1 MTTPEQLHAD
11 LTSGNPGTIATLIL
25 DVRVALMNVD
35 GAADHIAFA
44 RDVPTWDSPSARTR
58 FNMLAWANQ
67 AVAQMGVIHLNQAKL
82 ALDRVAA
89 DYAWVTGRADA
100 TIEWWRS
107 YRSTHDAATDPWFL
121 WVRTEIQRILT
132 GHREAYRARLR
143 EALAFLTADPLSSE
157 QRTWLENGL
166 VRSLLFDLSDPTD
179 LGPTIPD
186 SLTTGSDADVDDGD
200 APTAQGLGVDPA
212 TGNLI
217 QTSYTDDGEAVL
229 SVIDPDT
236 GEVIRTVNLDPV
248 VDEDDGAP
256 PDHAGGVSVH
266 DGQVYVSSSAGDRLY
281 SYSLAE
287 IMGSA
292 PGDSVSASDAQG
304 VEAGAYHTIQD
315 GILYVGSHNKASDEG
330 GSLYT
335 YRQDPDTG
343 RWERFGPEYQSPP
356 QAQGVAVRDGIMYFT
371 SSRGRG
377 NDSTLY
383 AYDMA
388 TGRRIGLEKLPNMAE
403 GVVATDDG
411 IVITYESGSGQY
423 DTGDGVPFADLW
435 ASRNLTITPYSEFGL
450 AEDTEV
456 RPESLRD
463 ARIYFLEAEA
473 ALDKTVIDIHRLT
486 LPATALGTVPEAT
499 TFASTLVKH
508 LDKTARWLD
517 KGKITATMNADGL
530 VASALDY
537 ERTDDGAAGVL
548 QNLIRLG
555 IRLADQ
561 G

>member
-11 LTSGNPGTIATLIL
+11 LTSGNLGTVTTLIL

-44 RDVPTWDSPSARTR
+44 RDVPEWDSPSARTK

-89 DYAWVTGRADA
+89 DYEWVVGRADA
-100 TIEWWRS
+100 TIEWWRT

-121 WVRTEIQRILT
+121 WVRAEVQRALT
-132 GHREAYRARLR
+132 GYREDYRDLLR
-143 EALAFLTADPLSSE
+143 AALAFLTADPLSPE
-157 QRTWLENGL
+157 QREWLESGL

-217 QTSYTDDGEAVL
+217 QSSYTDDGEAVL

-236 GEVIRTVNLDPV
+236 GEVIRTVSLGAV
-248 VDEDDGAP
+248 ADEEDGLP

-266 DGQVYVSSSAGDRLY
+266 DGRVYVSSSAGDRLY
-281 SYSLAE
+281 SYSLAD

-292 PGDSVSASDAQG
+292 PGDLVPARDAQG
-304 VEAGAYHTIQD
+304 VDAGAYHTIHD
-315 GILYVGSHNKASDEG
+315 GILYVGSHNEASDEW

-377 NDSTLY
+377 NDSALH

-388 TGRRIGLEKLPNMAE
+388 TGRRIGLEHLPNMAE

-411 IVITYESGSGQY
+411 IVVTYESGSGQY
-423 DTGDGVPFADLW
+423 DTGDGVPFDDLW
-435 ASRNLTITPYSEFGL
+435 SSRNLTITPYSELGL
-450 AEDTEV
+450 ADDTEV
-456 RPESLRD
+456 RPETLRE
-463 ARIYFLEAEA
+463 ARTYFLEAEA
-473 ALDKTVIDIHRLT
+473 ALDRTIAELHRLT
-486 LPATALGTVPEAT
+486 LPAAALGTVPEAA
-499 TFASTLVKH
+499 TFATTLVKH

-517 KGKITATMNADGL
+517 KGRITATMNADGL

-555 IRLADQ
+555 LRL
-561 G
+561 GG